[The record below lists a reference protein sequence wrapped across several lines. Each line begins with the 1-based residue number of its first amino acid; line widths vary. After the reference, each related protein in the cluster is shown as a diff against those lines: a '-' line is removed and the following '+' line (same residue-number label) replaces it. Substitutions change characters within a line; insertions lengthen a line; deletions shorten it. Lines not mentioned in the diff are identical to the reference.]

1 MKKIIL
7 IINVLFLSLLSF
19 AADDQPEKAGDNLD
33 LDAVLNLF
41 EKSESVEDFENQ
53 LNSEKNDVN
62 NLDLNEDGFVDYI
75 RVIDYSDGNTHSL
88 TLQVPYSDEEAQDV
102 AVIHIEEEGKETSV
116 QIVGDEELYGTDYII
131 EPGDDKS
138 DTVVNAYNWKPVR
151 HIYGPKYTIWV
162 SPWRF
167 GRYPAHYKPWKP
179 VTWSVYRTHP
189 RHHRVHSRR
198 VTVYRSHHARNHYH
212 KYRKHSNTYHTHHKN
227 AKQNHAKNKHNPSK
241 NKKITKSANPS
252 PAKPSPTS
260 PGAKK
265 SNTQRQFSGKP
276 TKRPG
281 GRKSDGGKS
290 GGKKSGGKKRG
301 KKGR

>member
-1 MKKIIL
+1 MKKILL

-116 QIVGDEELYGTDYII
+116 QIVGDEELYGTDYIV

-138 DTVVNAYNWKPVR
+138 DAVVNAYNWKPVR
-151 HIYGPKYTIWV
+151 HIYSPRYVIWV
-162 SPWRF
+162 SPWRY
-167 GRYPAHYKPWKP
+167 GRYPSYYRPWKP
-179 VTWSVYRTHP
+179 VPWSVYRAHP
-189 RHHRVHSRR
+189 RHHHVHCRR
-198 VTVYRSHHARNHYH
+198 VTVYRSHHAHNHYH
-212 KYRKHSNTYHTHHKN
+212 KHRKHSHTYHAHHKN
-227 AKQNHAKNKHNPSK
+227 AKQSHGKSNHNRGK
-241 NKKITKSANPS
+241 NKKVTKSVNPS
-252 PAKPSPTS
+252 PTSPTS
-260 PGAKK
+260 PGAKN
-265 SNTQRQFSGKP
+265 SNTQRQSTGKP

-281 GRKSDGGKS
+281 GRKSG
-290 GGKKSGGKKRG
+290 GGKKSGGNKGG